1 MEQNLDATLAL
12 LAATPAT
19 LDSLLRSLPECLSDG
34 SEGEGSWTATQVM
47 AHLVQGERT
56 DWMPRVHMIL
66 RAGESETFSAF
77 DREAHLGDARRMPEL
92 LTEFAALRAMNLEQ
106 LRGLQLTPLDL
117 ERCGQHPAFGRV
129 TLSQLLATWAVHD
142 LSHVHQ
148 VSRTLASQYGEA
160 VGPWRRYLGVLQCD
174 GHSER
179 G

>member
-19 LDSLLRSLPECLSDG
+19 LDSLLRALPACVSEA
-34 SEGEGSWTATQVM
+34 SEGEGSWTAAQVL
-47 AHLVQGERT
+47 AHLIQGERT
-56 DWMPRVHMIL
+56 DWLPRVHMIL

-77 DREAHLGDARRMPEL
+77 DREAQLGDVRRLPEL
-92 LTEFAALRAMNLEQ
+92 LSEFAALRAVNLEQ
-106 LRGLQLTPLDL
+106 LRGLHLTPLAL

-142 LSHVHQ
+142 LSHIHQ
-148 VSRTLASQYGEA
+148 ISRTLAWQYRGA
-160 VGPWRRYLGVLQCD
+160 VGPWRRYLGVLHCD
-174 GHSER
+174 GHSEK